1 MRKRKDKKI
10 RNNNNKYY
18 QGYIDF
24 SNKKDPIIICDKINH
39 TIKLKSP
46 VINHLHNDLVEFEI
60 LSRKRNGF
68 YLANILS
75 LINREKKEYVGIIQ
89 INKNFAF
96 ALLDDRKI
104 QTDIFIPSTNI
115 GKAEDGDKVLVK
127 ILEWKKQDL
136 SPIGKIEKVLGKPG
150 EHETEI
156 DSILTKNNVNIS
168 FPNEVLE
175 YTKNISESI
184 SEEEIKKRRDYR
196 NTLTFTIDPVD
207 AKDFDDALSFKKI
220 DKDTYEIGIH
230 IADVSHYVMP
240 GTLLDKEAYNRAT
253 SIYLVDRV
261 IPMLPE
267 KLSNKVCSLRP
278 NEEKLTFSVS
288 ITIDKSGNIKEYWF
302 GRTIINS
309 NYRFSYQEAEEI
321 IQNKT
326 NKISKENSL
335 SGKQYEVEN
344 EVAEAILVMDEIAKN
359 SRSKRE
365 LKGSINFNKK
375 EVYFKLDDNKNPIG
389 VILKESKDANKLIE
403 EFMLIANQ
411 KVAELFTEIKKQK
424 YIYRIHDL
432 PDNEKLKS
440 LKHIVKSFGYN
451 LDLTSPKG
459 ISKSLNELLNNVKGK
474 EEQNLIE
481 SLTLRSMSKAEYST
495 NNIGHYGLA
504 FVNYTHFTSPIR
516 RYPDVLVHRLL
527 QDILDKNFGKRDKN
541 LQKKATHCSEQ
552 ENIAVKSERESIK
565 FMQIKF
571 MQNKIG
577 ERFNG
582 IISGVS
588 DWGIYVELEENKCEG
603 MVYVK
608 DISDDKYYYNSEDAS
623 LIGKKNKKKYQL
635 GDSISVEVKKADLVK
650 KHLDFTI
657 I

>member
-1 MRKRKDKKI
+1 MRKRKENKK
-10 RNNNNKYY
+10 RNSKYY

-60 LSRKRNGF
+60 LSRKRKGF
-68 YLANILS
+68 YLANIIG

-96 ALLDDRKI
+96 TIIDDRKI

-115 GKAEDGDKVLVK
+115 GDAKDGDKVLVK
-127 ILEWKKQDL
+127 ILDWKKQDL

-150 EHETEI
+150 DHETEI
-156 DSILTKNNVNIS
+156 DSILTQNNVNIT

-175 YTKNISESI
+175 YTKNISEII
-184 SEEEIKKRRDYR
+184 SEEEITKRRDFR
-196 NTLTFTIDPVD
+196 NILTFTIDPVD

-220 DKDTYEIGIH
+220 DKETYEIGIH
-230 IADVSHYVMP
+230 IADVSHYVTP

-288 ITIDKSGNIKEYWF
+288 ITIDKKGNIKEYWF

-309 NYRFSYQEAEEI
+309 NYRFSYHEAQEI
-321 IQNKT
+321 IETKK

-335 SGKQYEVEN
+335 KGKEYLVEDEV
-344 EVAEAILVMDEIAKN
+344 VEAILVMNDIAKQ
-359 SRSKRE
+359 SRIKRE
-365 LKGSINFNKK
+365 SKGSINFNKK
-375 EVYFKLDDNKNPIG
+375 EVYFKLDENKNPTG
-389 VILKESKDANKLIE
+389 VLLKESKDANKLIE
-403 EFMLIANQ
+403 EFMLIANK
-411 KVAELFTEIKKQK
+411 KVAELFSEIKKQK
-424 YIYRIHDL
+424 YIYRVHDL

-440 LKHIVKSFGYN
+440 LKHIVKNFGYT
-451 LDLTSPKG
+451 LDLTSSKG
-459 ISKSLNELLNNVKGK
+459 ISKSLNKLLNSVSGK

-481 SLTLRSMSKAEYST
+481 SLALRSMSKAEYST

-527 QDILDKNFGKRDKN
+527 QDILDKKYGKLDKN
-541 LQKKATHCSEQ
+541 LQKKAVHCSEQ
-552 ENIAVKSERESIK
+552 ENIAVKAERESIK
-565 FMQIKF
+565 FMQIKY

-577 ERFNG
+577 ETFNG

-603 MVYVK
+603 MIYVK
-608 DISDDKYYYNSEDAS
+608 DINDDKYYYNTEEAS

-635 GDSISVEVKKADLVK
+635 GDNITVEVKKADLVK

>member
-1 MRKRKDKKI
+1 MRKRNENKK
-10 RNNNNKYY
+10 RNSKYY

-60 LSRKRNGF
+60 LSRKRKGF
-68 YLANILS
+68 YLANIIG

-96 ALLDDRKI
+96 TIIDDRKI

-115 GKAEDGDKVLVK
+115 GDAQDGDKVLVK
-127 ILEWKKQDL
+127 ILDWKKQDL

-150 EHETEI
+150 DHETEI
-156 DSILTKNNVNIS
+156 DSILTQNNVNIT

-175 YTKNISESI
+175 YTKNISEII
-184 SEEEIKKRRDYR
+184 SEEEITKRRDFR
-196 NTLTFTIDPVD
+196 NILTFTIDPVD

-220 DKDTYEIGIH
+220 DKETYEIGIH
-230 IADVSHYVMP
+230 IADVSHYVTP

-278 NEEKLTFSVS
+278 NEDKLTFSVS
-288 ITIDKSGNIKEYWF
+288 ITIDKKGNIKEYWF

-309 NYRFSYQEAEEI
+309 NYRFSYHEAQEI
-321 IQNKT
+321 IETKK

-335 SGKQYEVEN
+335 KGKEYLVEDEV
-344 EVAEAILVMDEIAKN
+344 VEAILVMNDIAKQ
-359 SRSKRE
+359 SRIKRE
-365 LKGSINFNKK
+365 SKGSINFNKK
-375 EVYFKLDDNKNPIG
+375 EVYFKLDENKNPTG
-389 VILKESKDANKLIE
+389 VLLKESKDANKLIE
-403 EFMLIANQ
+403 EFMLIANK
-411 KVAELFTEIKKQK
+411 KVAELFSEIKKQK
-424 YIYRIHDL
+424 YIYRVHDL

-440 LKHIVKSFGYN
+440 LKHIVKNFGYT
-451 LDLTSPKG
+451 LDLTSSKG
-459 ISKSLNELLNNVKGK
+459 ISKSLNKLLNSVSGK

-481 SLTLRSMSKAEYST
+481 SLALRSMSKAEYST

-527 QDILDKNFGKRDKN
+527 QDILDKKYGKLDKN
-541 LQKKATHCSEQ
+541 LQKKAVHCSEQ
-552 ENIAVKSERESIK
+552 ENIAVKAERESIK
-565 FMQIKF
+565 FMQIKY

-577 ERFNG
+577 ETFNG

-603 MVYVK
+603 MIYVK
-608 DISDDKYYYNSEDAS
+608 DINDDKYYYNTEEAS

-635 GDSISVEVKKADLVK
+635 GDNITVEVKKADLVK

>member
-1 MRKRKDKKI
+1 MRKRKENKK
-10 RNNNNKYY
+10 RNSKYY

-60 LSRKRNGF
+60 LSRKRKGF
-68 YLANILS
+68 YLANIIG

-96 ALLDDRKI
+96 TIIDDRKI

-115 GKAEDGDKVLVK
+115 GDAQDGDKVLVK
-127 ILEWKKQDL
+127 ILDWKKQDL

-150 EHETEI
+150 DHETEI
-156 DSILTKNNVNIS
+156 DSILTQNNVNIT

-175 YTKNISESI
+175 YTKNISEII
-184 SEEEIKKRRDYR
+184 SEEEITKRRDFR
-196 NTLTFTIDPVD
+196 NILTFTIDPVD

-220 DKDTYEIGIH
+220 DKETYEIGIH
-230 IADVSHYVMP
+230 IADVSHYVTP

-288 ITIDKSGNIKEYWF
+288 ITIDKKGNIKEYWF

-309 NYRFSYQEAEEI
+309 NYRFSYHEAQEI
-321 IQNKT
+321 IETKK

-335 SGKQYEVEN
+335 KEKEYFVEDEV
-344 EVAEAILVMDEIAKN
+344 VEAILVMNDIAKQ
-359 SRSKRE
+359 SRIKRE
-365 LKGSINFNKK
+365 SKGSINFNKK
-375 EVYFKLDDNKNPIG
+375 EVYFKLDENKNPTG
-389 VILKESKDANKLIE
+389 VLLKESKDANKLIE
-403 EFMLIANQ
+403 EFMLIANK
-411 KVAELFTEIKKQK
+411 KVAELFSEIKKQK
-424 YIYRIHDL
+424 YIYRVHDL

-440 LKHIVKSFGYN
+440 LKHIVKNFGYT
-451 LDLTSPKG
+451 LDLTSSKG
-459 ISKSLNELLNNVKGK
+459 ISKSLNKLLNSVSGK

-481 SLTLRSMSKAEYST
+481 SLALRSMSKAEYST

-527 QDILDKNFGKRDKN
+527 QDILDKKYGKLDKN
-541 LQKKATHCSEQ
+541 LQKKAVHCSEQ
-552 ENIAVKSERESIK
+552 ENIAVKAERESIK
-565 FMQIKF
+565 FMQIKY

-577 ERFNG
+577 ETFNG

-603 MVYVK
+603 MIYVK
-608 DISDDKYYYNSEDAS
+608 DINDDKYYYNTEEAS

-635 GDSISVEVKKADLVK
+635 GDNITVEVKKADLVK

>member
-1 MRKRKDKKI
+1 MRNRKEKKI
-10 RNNNNKYY
+10 RNSKYY

-24 SNKKDPIIICDKINH
+24 SNKKDPSIICDKINH

-60 LSRKRNGF
+60 LSRKRKGF
-68 YLANILS
+68 YLANIIG

-96 ALLDDRKI
+96 TIIDDRKI

-115 GKAEDGDKVLVK
+115 GDAQDGDKVLVK
-127 ILEWKKQDL
+127 ILDWKKQDL

-150 EHETEI
+150 DHETEI
-156 DSILTKNNVNIS
+156 DSILTQNNVNIT

-175 YTKNISESI
+175 YTKNISEII
-184 SEEEIKKRRDYR
+184 SEEEITKRRDFR
-196 NTLTFTIDPVD
+196 NILTFTIDPVD

-220 DKDTYEIGIH
+220 DKETYEIGIH
-230 IADVSHYVMP
+230 IADVSHYVTP

-288 ITIDKSGNIKEYWF
+288 ITIDKKGNIKEYWF

-309 NYRFSYQEAEEI
+309 NYRFSYHEAQEI
-321 IQNKT
+321 IETKK

-335 SGKQYEVEN
+335 KGKEYLVEDEV
-344 EVAEAILVMDEIAKN
+344 VEAILVMNDIAKQ
-359 SRSKRE
+359 SRIKRE
-365 LKGSINFNKK
+365 SKGSINFNKK
-375 EVYFKLDDNKNPIG
+375 EVYFKLDENKNPTG
-389 VILKESKDANKLIE
+389 VLLKESKEANKLIE
-403 EFMLIANQ
+403 EFMLIANK
-411 KVAELFTEIKKQK
+411 KVAELFSEIKKQK
-424 YIYRIHDL
+424 YIYRVHDL

-440 LKHIVKSFGYN
+440 LKHIVKNFGYT
-451 LDLTSPKG
+451 LDLTSSKG
-459 ISKSLNELLNNVKGK
+459 ISKSLNQLLKSVRGK

-481 SLTLRSMSKAEYST
+481 SLALRSMSKAEYST

-527 QDILDKNFGKRDKN
+527 QDILDKKYGKLDKN
-541 LQKKATHCSEQ
+541 LQKKAVHCSEQ
-552 ENIAVKSERESIK
+552 ENIAVKAERESIK

-577 ERFNG
+577 ETFNG

-588 DWGIYVELEENKCEG
+588 DWGIYVKLEENKCEG

-608 DISDDKYYYNSEDAS
+608 DINDDKYYYNTEEAS

-635 GDSISVEVKKADLVK
+635 GDNIRVEVKKADLVK

>member
-1 MRKRKDKKI
+1 MRKKSKRK
-10 RNNNNKYY
+10 NNNKYY

-24 SNKKDPIIICDKINH
+24 SNKKDPIIVCYKINH

-46 VINHLHNDLVEFEI
+46 IINFLHDDLVEFEI
-60 LSRKRNGF
+60 LSRKRKGF

-75 LINREKKEYVGIIQ
+75 LIKRNKKEYVGTIQ

-96 ALLDDRKI
+96 ALIDEKKVH
-104 QTDIFIPSTNI
+104 TDIFIPTNNI
-115 GKAEDGDKVLVK
+115 SSAENGDKVLVK
-127 ILEWKKQDL
+127 ILDWKKQDL
-136 SPIGKIEKVLGKPG
+136 SPIGVVKKVLGKPG
-150 EHETEI
+150 DHETEI
-156 DSILTKNNVNIS
+156 ESILTQHNVNIS

-175 YTKNISESI
+175 LTKNISELI
-184 SEEEIKKRRDYR
+184 SADEIKKRRDFR
-196 NTLTFTIDPVD
+196 KNLTFTIDPAD

-230 IADVSHYVMP
+230 IADVSHYVRP

-288 ITIDKSGNIKEYWF
+288 IIIDDKGNIKEHWF

-309 NYRFSYQEAEEI
+309 NYRFSYQEAQEI
-321 IQNKT
+321 IESKK

-335 SGKQYEVEN
+335 NRKEYKVEDEV
-344 EVAEAILVMDEIAKN
+344 VEAILVMDNIAKEV
-359 SRSKRE
+359 RKKRE

-375 EVYFKLDDNKNPIG
+375 EVYFKLDNNKNPRG
-389 VILKESKDANKLIE
+389 VLLKESKDANKLIE
-403 EFMLIANQ
+403 EFMLIANK
-411 KVAELFTEIKKQK
+411 KVAELFTQIKKQK
-424 YIYRIHDL
+424 YIYRVHDL

-440 LKHIVKSFGYN
+440 LKHIIKSFGYT
-451 LDLTSPKG
+451 LDLTSSKG
-459 ISKSLNELLNNVKGK
+459 ISKSLNNLLNNIRGK

-481 SLTLRSMSKAEYST
+481 SLALRSMSKAEYST

-504 FVNYTHFTSPIR
+504 FINYTHFTSPIR
-516 RYPDVLVHRLL
+516 RYPDVIVHRLI
-527 QDILDKNFGKRDKN
+527 QDILDKKYGKLDKN

-552 ENIAVKSERESIK
+552 ENIAVKAERESIK
-565 FMQIKF
+565 FMQIKY

-577 ERFNG
+577 ETFNG

-603 MVYVK
+603 MVYIK
-608 DISDDKYYYNSEDAS
+608 DIKDDKYYYNSEESS
-623 LIGKKNKKKYQL
+623 LIGKKNKIKYQL
-635 GDSISVEVKKADLVK
+635 GDSIVVEVKKADLTK